1 MECRDRS
8 YPTLEHS
15 NCRGDLFVDREEAVG
30 AYRRSIGMLP
40 VVRGSLIVDSR
51 RRCVSR
57 LEEEIGLEIEPLKS
71 RRPNCRS
78 YSTRI
83 TPPKYALKIRSVAD
97 VECIAHLITRRWILS
112 AGRCRGNDSDSSLLA
127 PPLIAF
133 GFSSFVRI
141 HAAIYRL
148 DARVD

>member
-1 MECRDRS
+1 M
-8 YPTLEHS
+8 
-15 NCRGDLFVDREEAVG
+15 EEAVG

-40 VVRGSLIVDSR
+40 VVRGSLIVCGGGGDL
-51 RRCVSR
+51 SR
-57 LEEEIGLEIEPLKS
+57 LEEIGLEIELLKAGDLIVGHTVHALHRLS
-71 RRPNCRS
+71 MHLR
-78 YSTRI
+78 
-83 TPPKYALKIRSVAD
+83 YAVAD
-97 VECIAHLITRRWILS
+97 VECIAYLITRRWILS